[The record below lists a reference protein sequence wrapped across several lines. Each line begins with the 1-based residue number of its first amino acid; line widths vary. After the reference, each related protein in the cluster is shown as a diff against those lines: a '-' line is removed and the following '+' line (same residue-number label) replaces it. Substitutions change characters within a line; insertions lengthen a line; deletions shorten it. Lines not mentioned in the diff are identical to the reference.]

1 MDVRDIGK
9 MHRLALET
17 SEPSGGRY
25 VGVSESAWFVDMTRA
40 IKAKLSA
47 ADTKKVPTKQLPNFV
62 IKLIAI
68 FDKSARAI
76 VPSLGKMVPMDNSRT
91 RKALGME
98 FIPVS
103 ESAPAM
109 AQSLVDNGL
118 V

>member
-1 MDVRDIGK
+1 M
-9 MHRLALET
+9 
-17 SEPSGGRY
+17 
-25 VGVSESAWFVDMTRA
+25 GVSESAWFVDMTRA

-47 ADTKKVPTKQLPNFV
+47 ADAKKVPTKQLPNFV
-62 IKLIAI
+62 IKLIGL
-68 FDKSARAI
+68 FDASAGRI
-76 VPSLGKMVPMDNSRT
+76 VPNLGRQVEMNNDRT